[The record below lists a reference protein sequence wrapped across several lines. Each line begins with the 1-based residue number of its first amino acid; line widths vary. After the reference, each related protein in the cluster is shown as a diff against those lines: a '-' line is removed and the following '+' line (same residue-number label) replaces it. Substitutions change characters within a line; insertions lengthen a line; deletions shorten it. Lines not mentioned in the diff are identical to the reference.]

1 MNTLEATPLLTF
13 FLALIIGYL
22 GTMPFGPINLSV
34 IDTAIS
40 RSFRSAF
47 FFSLAAALVEIPQSL
62 VALHFGLSVSRWIEE
77 SWIAKILAV
86 LVFVGMGA
94 MFFLKKP
101 TEEGKKPSDQGDF
114 LRGFFI
120 AVMNPQ
126 AIPFWVVVLAY
137 LNTAQQLTFSTQMAL
152 RLILAFLLGVGFGKL
167 FALLTY
173 ARLSQIIV
181 ARLSFVGLWMNKIIG
196 SILIALGILHGLR
209 SVI

>member
-1 MNTLEATPLLTF
+1 MEATPLLVF
-13 FLALIIGYL
+13 FLVFIIGYL

-47 FFSLAAALVEIPQSL
+47 FFSLAAAMVEVPQSL

-77 SWIAKILAV
+77 SWIAKMLAV

-101 TEEGKKPSDQGDF
+101 QEEDKKSTAQGDF
-114 LRGFFI
+114 LHGIFI
-120 AVMNPQ
+120 AVINPQ

-137 LNTAQQLTFSTQMAL
+137 LKTAQHLTLSTHMAL
-152 RLILAFLLGVGFGKL
+152 QLILAFLLGVGFGKL

-196 SILIALGILHGLR
+196 SILIALGLLHGLR

>member
-1 MNTLEATPLLTF
+1 MEATPLLIF
-13 FLALIIGYL
+13 FLVFIIGYL

-40 RSFRSAF
+40 RNFRSAF

-62 VALHFGLSVSRWIEE
+62 VALRFGLSVSQWIEE
-77 SWIAKILAV
+77 SWVAKTLAV

-101 TEEGKKPSDQGDF
+101 REEDKKSSDQGDF
-114 LRGFFI
+114 LHGFVI

-137 LNTAQQLTFSTQMAL
+137 LKTAQQLTLTTHMAL
-152 RLILAFLLGVGFGKL
+152 PLILAFLLGVGFGKL

-173 ARLSQIIV
+173 ARLSQLII

-196 SILIALGILHGLR
+196 SILIALGLLHGLR